1 MRLQNKRDLLIQI
14 IKAEMDYDR
23 LTDLLADEYMQKVAY
38 DLKDSIDDAER
49 G

>member
-1 MRLQNKRDLLIQI
+1 
-14 IKAEMDYDR
+14 MDYDR
-23 LTDLLADEYMQKVAY
+23 LTDLLADEYMQKAAH

>member
-1 MRLQNKRDLLIQI
+1 MRLQNKREMLIQI

-23 LTDLLADEYMQKVAY
+23 LTDLLADEYMQKAAH

>member
-1 MRLQNKRDLLIQI
+1 MKLRNKREMLIQI
-14 IKAEMDYDR
+14 IRAEMDYDR